1 MRVGHVFVGL
11 VFLWALPVS
20 ERPLNNIS
28 LTSRHLTSW
37 CSLGAYFPSGNIILG
52 RRNWSFLDIVSVPV
66 EFLGS
71 RYCVHNNSY
80 GVGSNKPLCL
90 WNLDAVVM
98 QKQDSHL
105 FHRPRSS
112 SGAINVP
119 VAIIPIQWL
128 FLTCH

>member
-1 MRVGHVFVGL
+1 MVMVMRVGHVFVGL

-37 CSLGAYFPSGNIILG
+37 CSLGAYFPSGNIIFG

-71 RYCVHNNSY
+71 RK
-80 GVGSNKPLCL
+80 GGETKRPMMLC
-90 WNLDAVVM
+90 A
-98 QKQDSHL
+98 
-105 FHRPRSS
+105 
-112 SGAINVP
+112 
-119 VAIIPIQWL
+119 
-128 FLTCH
+128 